1 MFFEDKK
8 YKSFCNCLSITEKKK
23 SFDFSYYQNSS
34 LLKASVKDGLTY
46 FSLQRENINREY
58 LPSQA
63 HRCVCVCWFCT
74 RAWTV
79 SHSET
84 ISVALYGGMKVQCND
99 RLRYCQH
106 CCLLMWLNGFLA
118 HVSVQQ
124 DISNNHEEMLTNS
137 LISVTNAVEHGIA
150 VLYFH
155 ILSCVLFIWE
165 RDCGVSMWFQGLS
178 SWINDKSGTWNCWI

>member
-1 MFFEDKK
+1 MPE
-8 YKSFCNCLSITEKKK
+8 CNRKKKK

-34 LLKASVKDGLTY
+34 MLKASVKDGLTY
-46 FSLQRENINREY
+46 YSLQRENINRGC

-63 HRCVCVCWFCT
+63 RRCAGVCWFST

-79 SHSET
+79 SHLET
-84 ISVALYGGMKVQCND
+84 ISVALYWGTKVQCND
-99 RLRYCQH
+99 RFHYCQH

-124 DISNNHEEMLTNS
+124 HTSNNHEEMLTNS
-137 LISVTNAVEHGIA
+137 LTSVTNAVEHGVA
-150 VLYFH
+150 MLYFD

-165 RDCGVSMWFQGLS
+165 RGCGACMWFQDLS
-178 SWINDKSGTWNCWI
+178 SWINYKSGTWNCWI